1 MNLMN
6 TTMIQIIP
14 LVLVLVG
21 SAIVGTQQARATNE
35 GSYKYGY
42 ATGFDDYDI
51 CSTAGT
57 DNCDF
62 PNNTAAVKDCY
73 KDLTQ

>member
-14 LVLVLVG
+14 LVLLLVG

-51 CSTAGT
+51 CSNAGT

-62 PNNTAAVKDCY
+62 PSNTAAVKG
-73 KDLTQ
+73 